1 MYKTRKRSRNWRHNY
16 RSKFHVSWA
25 ENSANWLGR
34 LQKERHSLNALL
46 KQPTIPPLKS
56 AVPTPPKSKR
66 HTEKSSHD
74 HIDTSLLDPSQ
85 LSILASLDSSPVPVQ
100 PQPGGEPIASST
112 SHPPMTPST
121 VSSRLSRITTGL
133 APTLDAFAS
142 GIHDIELYRSTADAV
157 SSRILRICAQ
167 RLEERDALNT
177 QQRLAI
183 EGDDSDQ
190 RPPSAGTHRPLEDLG
205 VILGAL
211 SRVERR

>member
-1 MYKTRKRSRNWRHNY
+1 
-16 RSKFHVSWA
+16 
-25 ENSANWLGR
+25 
-34 LQKERHSLNALL
+34 
-46 KQPTIPPLKS
+46 
-56 AVPTPPKSKR
+56 
-66 HTEKSSHD
+66 
-74 HIDTSLLDPSQ
+74 
-85 LSILASLDSSPVPVQ
+85 
-100 PQPGGEPIASST
+100 
-112 SHPPMTPST
+112 MTPSA

-167 RLEERDALNT
+167 RLEERDAFNT

-183 EGDDSDQ
+183 EGDDGDQ
-190 RPPSAGTHRPLEDLG
+190 RPSSAGSSRPREDLG